1 MIGIIGGSGFYS
13 LSGETPTQSV
23 DIQTPF
29 AEPPVTVHRES
40 LGDNEVLFL
49 PRHGTE
55 HGIPPHKVNYRAN
68 LYALKE
74 SGATHI
80 IAVNVVG
87 GITDLMA
94 PGTLVIPDQV
104 IDYTWGRAHTF
115 FDALDAVE
123 NHIDFTWPYD
133 ATLRE
138 TLVASVA
145 ASELACID
153 KGVYGCTQG
162 PRLETAAEIQRLKRD
177 GCDIVGMTGMPE
189 AALARELQ
197 IPYASICLVVNWA
210 AGLDSD
216 AISFAQISAILD
228 TGINDIRRVLQSA
241 VK

>member
-13 LSGETPTQSV
+13 LSGETPTQPV

-115 FDALDAVE
+115 FDALDAVK

-189 AALARELQ
+189 ASLARELQ

>member
-13 LSGETPTQSV
+13 LSGETPTQPV